1 MNIRNIAELAGCSP
15 STVSRVLAGKS
26 SSILISAETKEKI
39 LAVCREHDYEP
50 SIHAS
55 RFFSNKSGTIGF
67 LTPAGEKLEDDNL
80 ARVMSTVY
88 AELPGLGYRM
98 LPLAMNSEFVSGQEY
113 LRLFRRKE
121 IDALMIWGV
130 ADNAVW
136 IDELAARELPFIL
149 LTNRYK
155 NHLSVSCDDVFGIKH
170 MISHC
175 QSRGAKSFVYVS
187 VGSGD
192 CCERRRQAF
201 CDAVPNGSRQ
211 IISGGVS
218 VEDGEKA
225 AAQVISK
232 RPDAVI
238 CGNDRLAIGLIK
250 GLLAAGLKVP
260 DDILVT
266 GADNIELAEYC
277 GVPLTTFDQ
286 MATSCARKALELLMK
301 RLKSGRNPQSAIIK
315 PQICIRD
322 SA

>member
-15 STVSRVLAGKS
+15 STVSRVLAGKN
-26 SSILISAETKEKI
+26 SSIQISAETRDKI
-39 LAVCREHDYEP
+39 LEVCREQDYEP

-67 LTPAGEKLEDDNL
+67 MTPAGEKLEDDNL

-88 AELPGLGYRM
+88 ASLPGLGYRM
-98 LPLAMNSEFVSGQEY
+98 LPLAMNSEFVSGKEY

-130 ADNAVW
+130 ADNATWV
-136 IDELAARELPFIL
+136 DELAAKELPFVL

-155 NHLSVSCDDVFGIKH
+155 NHLSVSCDDAYGIQQ

-175 QSRGAKSFVYVS
+175 KARGAKSFAFIS
-187 VGSGD
+187 VCSGD
-192 CCERRRQAF
+192 CCERRQKAF
-201 CDAVPNGSRQ
+201 CDAV
-211 IISGGVS
+211 SGGNKQVIPGGMY
-218 VEDGEKA
+218 VEDGERV
-225 AAQVISK
+225 AAQVIRK

-250 GLLAAGLKVP
+250 GLLAAGLRVP

-277 GVPLTTFDQ
+277 RVPLTTFDQ
-286 MATSCARKALELLMK
+286 MAANCAGKALELIMK
-301 RLKSGRNPQSAIIK
+301 RLKSGKNPQSAIIK
-315 PQICIRD
+315 PQLCIRD